1 MFTPIPE
8 DITNKA
14 REDKV
19 YMIEFKVV
27 DINKDK
33 PKGNKSAYVGKYQ
46 DLHLMVMDYDKR
58 EQNIVNFE
66 GEEVRVDP

>member
-1 MFTPIPE
+1 
-8 DITNKA
+8 
-14 REDKV
+14 
-19 YMIEFKVV
+19 MIEFKVV